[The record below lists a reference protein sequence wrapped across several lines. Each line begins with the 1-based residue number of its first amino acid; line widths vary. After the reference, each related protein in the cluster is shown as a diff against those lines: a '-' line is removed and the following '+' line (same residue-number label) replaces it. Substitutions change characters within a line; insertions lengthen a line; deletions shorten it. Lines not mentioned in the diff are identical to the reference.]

1 MAAPTF
7 MAPHGIPLNVRG
19 RAYDFDMASVEIE
32 WMSTGDAARRLGVTV
47 RTLYRLIDEGELPA
61 YKFGRVI
68 RLQEGEVDDF
78 IAHSRIE
85 PGKLQHLYP
94 DARRELS
101 EAEPSLG

>member
-1 MAAPTF
+1 MAAVD
-7 MAPHGIPLNVRG
+7 IR
-19 RAYDFDMASVEIE
+19 
-32 WMSTGDAARRLGVTV
+32 WMSTGEAARRLGVTV

-68 RLQEGEVDDF
+68 RLQENEVEDF
-78 IAHSRIE
+78 ISHSRIE

-101 EAEPSLG
+101 EVESHLG

>member
-1 MAAPTF
+1 M
-7 MAPHGIPLNVRG
+7 PHGIPLNVRG
-19 RAYDFDMASVEIE
+19 GPYHAAMATVDIR
-32 WMSTGDAARRLGVTV
+32 WMSTGEAARRLGVTV

-68 RLQEGEVDDF
+68 RLQENEVDEF
-78 IAHSRIE
+78 ISHSRIE

-101 EAEPSLG
+101 EAESTFS

>member
-1 MAAPTF
+1 
-7 MAPHGIPLNVRG
+7 VKG
-19 RAYDFDMASVEIE
+19 RAYYHDMASVEIQ
-32 WMSTGDAARRLGVTV
+32 WMSTGEAARRLGVTV

-94 DARRELS
+94 DARHELS
-101 EAEPSLG
+101 EAEHSLS

>member
-1 MAAPTF
+1 MAAVD
-7 MAPHGIPLNVRG
+7 IR
-19 RAYDFDMASVEIE
+19 
-32 WMSTGDAARRLGVTV
+32 WMSTGEAARRLGVTV

-68 RLQEGEVDDF
+68 RLQENEVDDF
-78 IAHSRIE
+78 ISQSRIE

-101 EAEPSLG
+101 EVESSIR

>member
-1 MAAPTF
+1 
-7 MAPHGIPLNVRG
+7 
-19 RAYDFDMASVEIE
+19 
-32 WMSTGDAARRLGVTV
+32 MSTGEAARRLGVTV

-78 IAHSRIE
+78 ISNSRIE

-94 DARRELS
+94 DARREFS
-101 EAEPSLG
+101 EVESTLR

>member
-1 MAAPTF
+1 MPF
-7 MAPHGIPLNVRG
+7 PGITLNVKRG
-19 RAYDFDMASVEIE
+19 LYDAVMASVDIH
-32 WMSTGDAARRLGVTV
+32 WMSTGEAARRLGVTV

-78 IAHSRIE
+78 IARSRIE

-94 DARRELS
+94 DARHELS
-101 EAEPSLG
+101 EAEHSLG

>member
-1 MAAPTF
+1 MASRA
-7 MAPHGIPLNVRG
+7 IPLNVKG
-19 RAYDFDMASVEIE
+19 RAYYHGMASVEIQ
-32 WMSTGDAARRLGVTV
+32 WMSTGEAARRLGVTV

-68 RLQEGEVDDF
+68 RLQEHEVDDF
-78 IAHSRIE
+78 ISHARIE

-101 EAEPSLG
+101 EAEHSLG

>member
-1 MAAPTF
+1 MSSRA
-7 MAPHGIPLNVRG
+7 IPIPVTG
-19 RAYDFDMASVEIE
+19 RAYDFDMSSVEIQ
-32 WMSTGDAARRLGVTV
+32 WMSTGEAARRLGVTV

-68 RLQEGEVDDF
+68 RLQENEVDAF
-78 IAHSRIE
+78 ISQSRIE

-101 EAEPSLG
+101 EAEHSLR